1 VTIDRAWMDRRGAW
15 QLFLIAGGRFDM
27 SRFHDKAEGHT
38 KQMIG
43 QMIGDEQLVRDGK
56 QQVAEPGGGDTGQHS
71 DHGIVEDEKAE
82 EQPKDRK
89 RAQTIH
95 KVEPRQH
102 GLPPKENIGSEGK
115 AETRR

>member
-1 VTIDRAWMDRRGAW
+1 
-15 QLFLIAGGRFDM
+15 M

-56 QQVAEPGGGDTGQHS
+56 QQVAAPGGEDTGQHS
-71 DHGIVEDEKAE
+71 DHGIVKDEKAE

-89 RAQTIH
+89 RAQTVH

-102 GLPPKENIGSEGK
+102 GLPTKENIGSESK
-115 AETRR
+115 AETRRQNRR